1 MPAEN
6 DDYISNQYLADLR
19 TQYYITPFS
28 LVRSNHVTIS
38 NRTLLPLGSTG
49 QCHVVTAPNNP
60 PPPKPNSIN
69 PNLPGM
75 PTVLVWSSLELV
87 QALLAGTPTILIAR
101 DIDIS
106 DSVPLPE
113 VTSKVTIIGNCK
125 GGEPCILDA
134 GGIAN
139 HFTVGLS
146 GYLTLKDIELRNGYC
161 THGGAVLVTGIGTNQ
176 FGLGGKFVALHVHFY
191 NNTATEAGGAV
202 AVETGGLAWFHS
214 SLFFLNTAPLGGA
227 VYIGSADSYPMAL
240 TREMEAIPVI
250 HPLGE
255 PGPTSG
261 PSSASE
267 QRYNALAPSGSPPM
281 MINPRT
287 LDPVSQP
294 AEPAIA
300 PAPIPYYEDTAAV
313 PSPGAVSPPS
323 PEIPEPRESKTTAPA
338 PAPMEDTMPGCSLS
352 SCATA
357 VDNIFL
363 LNVANKG
370 GAIYVDDI
378 APSCGEDGSGGAK
391 IEITN
396 TRFEN
401 NSALE
406 SGGAVFL
413 GWRTAGAVGHIKS
426 SDFINNTAMDGGGDI
441 TLDKATY
448 NDTRGVELF
457 AYNTQ
462 FSGMVVGTDGQPIHQ
477 PVDVEALGN
486 ATFSHCEFPDTINP
500 VICKQSSCSFCQSV
514 FSSLEPILGS
524 GPAMEPM
531 PPVEYVP
538 MPKSE
543 RTSSERIPKPLSS
556 PYQLSIEH
564 GKIVKQAFDSLKYKR
579 AACPVLQS
587 GLCGWT
593 PPECQ
598 ASPPPP
604 PSPPPPSPPPPSP
617 PPPSPPPPSP
627 PPPSPPPPSPP
638 PPSPPPPKRS
648 PPPPSPP
655 PPSPPPPSP
664 PPPSPPPPSP
674 SPPPPSP
681 PPPSPPPPSPPPPP
695 PVRPC
700 VNGVCPACPSCH
712 HRRPHGTI
720 KGDPHFVGKHGE
732 HFDFQGR
739 SGRDYCVLSDKDV
752 HVNMHVFP
760 GIKRGTT
767 FISEIGF
774 LYRNTEIYIDAHAHA
789 NASSLSKQWS
799 MLVNNVDVER
809 NQHVT
814 TADGL
819 TIHRSASGARIMAP
833 GVLDVNVTIV
843 PPSYGPRGSGAN
855 SINFKVD
862 KMKVTPS
869 VHGVLGQTYQETKMT
884 YKKLHDASKKHGHR
898 AAEVLVD
905 GTMEDYLTSNILAPD
920 CKYTQFEG
928 RTNLVKRIHRLLM
941 SKAGVMFTSD
951 SAQEEITDICTGFG
965 QELDCKKD
973 DSDHEHY

>member
-1 MPAEN
+1 MHAEN
-6 DDYISNQYLADLR
+6 DDHHNDRYFAELRREYYIS
-19 TQYYITPFS
+19 PFGV
-28 LVRSNHVTIS
+28 VRSNRVAIDNGHG

-60 PPPKPNSIN
+60 PPPKPKPIN
-69 PNLPGM
+69 PAPSLPEF

-87 QALLAGTPTILIAR
+87 QALLAGTPIIVIAR

-113 VTSKVTIIGNCK
+113 VTSKVTIMGNCK

-176 FGLGGKFVALHVHFY
+176 FGFGGKFVAIHVHFF

-227 VYIGSADSYPMAL
+227 VYIGSADSYPMTL

-250 HPLGE
+250 NPLGE

-261 PSSASE
+261 PLSASKE
-267 QRYNALAPSGSPPM
+267 KYNALAPSESPPM
-281 MINPRT
+281 MINPST
-287 LDPVSQP
+287 LGPISQP

-300 PAPIPYYEDTAAV
+300 PAPSPNYGDTAGA
-313 PSPGAVSPPS
+313 PSPGGVSPPS
-323 PEIPEPRESKTTAPA
+323 PEVPEPRESKSKTDSAPA
-338 PAPMEDTMPGCSLS
+338 PAPLEDTMPGCSLS

-391 IEITN
+391 IEIYN

-426 SDFINNTAMDGGGDI
+426 SDFVNNTAMHGGGDI
-441 TLDKATY
+441 TLDKAKF
-448 NDTRGVELF
+448 NDTRGVELI
-457 AYNTQ
+457 AYDTQ
-462 FSGMVVGTDGQPIHQ
+462 FSGLVVGPDGLLIHQ
-477 PVDVEALGN
+477 SVDVEALGN
-486 ATFSHCEFPDTINP
+486 ATFSHCQFPDTVNP
-500 VICKQSSCSFCQSV
+500 VVCKESSCAFCQSV
-514 FSSLEPILGS
+514 FSSMEPILGS
-524 GPAMEPM
+524 GPAMESK
-531 PPVEYVP
+531 PPVEYIP
-538 MPKSE
+538 LPNSE

-556 PYQLSIEH
+556 QYQLSIEH
-564 GKIVKQAFDSLKYKR
+564 GKIVKQAFDSLKYTR
-579 AACPVLQS
+579 AACPVPQS

-598 ASPPPP
+598 AAPPPPPSPPPPSPPPPSPSSPP

-627 PPPSPPPPSPP
+627 PPLVHTCINGLCPP
-638 PPSPPPPKRS
+638 
-648 PPPPSPP
+648 
-655 PPSPPPPSP
+655 
-664 PPPSPPPPSP
+664 
-674 SPPPPSP
+674 
-681 PPPSPPPPSPPPPP
+681 
-695 PVRPC
+695 
-700 VNGVCPACPSCH
+700 CPSCH
-712 HRRPHGTI
+712 QRRPHGTI

-739 SGRDYCVLSDKDV
+739 SGHDYCVLSDKDV

-767 FISEIGF
+767 FISEIGL
-774 LYRNTEIYIDAHAHA
+774 LYRETDIYIDAHARA
-789 NASSLSKQWS
+789 NASSFYKQWS
-799 MLVNNVDVER
+799 MLVNNVEVAKNR
-809 NQHVT
+809 HVT
-814 TADGL
+814 TADGI
-819 TIHRSASGARIMAP
+819 TIYRLATAARIVAP

-843 PPSYGPRGSGAN
+843 SPSYGPRGSGAN

-869 VHGVLGQTYQETKMT
+869 VHGVLGQTYQETKLT
-884 YKKLHDASKKHGHR
+884 YKKLHDARKKHGHK

-905 GTMEDYLTSNILAPD
+905 GTMEDYLTSDILAPD

-928 RTNLVKRIHRLLM
+928 RTNVVKRIHRLLM
-941 SKAGVMFTSD
+941 SRVGVMFTSD
-951 SAQEEITDICTGFG
+951 SAQEEVTDVCTGFG
-965 QELDCKKD
+965 HELDCKKD
-973 DSDHEHY
+973 DIDHEHY